1 MIIRLQVNFLQIIY
15 IFMHSPVIQQL
26 WLLIL
31 IADQNFIFKLQ
42 MVFGD
47 SNLVELD
54 RYWKWFFKVLLVILM
69 CF

>member
-1 MIIRLQVNFLQIIY
+1 
-15 IFMHSPVIQQL
+15 MHSSVIQQQ
-26 WLLIL
+26 WLLTL

-54 RYWKWFFKVLLVILM
+54 KYWKLFFKKFYWWFWCASKIEKHSLP
-69 CF
+69 